1 MTIKQVI
8 RESIETLWLG
18 VSILSL
24 MCEPRE
30 DLSALGLVLY
40 YLVVL
45 GNIAAAWG
53 YFGRHGAPHWLS
65 KIANKKDNN
74 INK

>member
-24 MCEPRE
+24 MCEPRA
-30 DLSALGLVLY
+30 DLSAVEIGLY

-45 GNIAAAWG
+45 GNILAAWG
-53 YFGRHGAPHWLS
+53 YFGRHGAPRWLS

-74 INK
+74 SNR